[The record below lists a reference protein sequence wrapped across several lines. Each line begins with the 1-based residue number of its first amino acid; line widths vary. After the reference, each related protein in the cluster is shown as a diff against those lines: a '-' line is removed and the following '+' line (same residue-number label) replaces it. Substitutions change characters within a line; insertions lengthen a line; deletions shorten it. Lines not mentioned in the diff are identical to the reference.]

1 MQAQTLPDGTEY
13 FFSAFDDTRACAL
26 ACTYSP
32 ETNML
37 TLDPGILEFLQE
49 MGTTIA
55 SSWHGGAH
63 NYAQNI
69 HKSFF
74 LFSLFLVIK
83 KDCTVSQPGSP
94 KLKQPIKE
102 IDCTYK
108 YV

>member
-1 MQAQTLPDGTEY
+1 
-13 FFSAFDDTRACAL
+13 
-26 ACTYSP
+26 
-32 ETNML
+32 
-37 TLDPGILEFLQE
+37 
-49 MGTTIA
+49 MGTTVA
-55 SSWHGGAH
+55 TSGHGGAQ
-63 NYAQNI
+63 NCVQNI

-83 KDCTVSQPGSP
+83 KDCP

>member
-1 MQAQTLPDGTEY
+1 MIPGFTWSQTAK
-13 FFSAFDDTRACAL
+13 SQ
-26 ACTYSP
+26 S
-32 ETNML
+32 
-37 TLDPGILEFLQE
+37 LERIAILQE
-49 MGTTIA
+49 MGTTVA
-55 SSWHGGAH
+55 TSWHGRAH

>member
-1 MQAQTLPDGTEY
+1 MIPGFTGSQTAK
-13 FFSAFDDTRACAL
+13 SQ
-26 ACTYSP
+26 S
-32 ETNML
+32 
-37 TLDPGILEFLQE
+37 LERIAILQE
-49 MGTTIA
+49 MGTTVA
-55 SSWHGGAH
+55 TSWHGRAH
-63 NYAQNI
+63 NSAQNI
-69 HKSFF
+69 HRSFF

>member
-1 MQAQTLPDGTEY
+1 
-13 FFSAFDDTRACAL
+13 
-26 ACTYSP
+26 
-32 ETNML
+32 
-37 TLDPGILEFLQE
+37 
-49 MGTTIA
+49 MGTTVA
-55 SSWHGGAH
+55 TSWHGRAH

>member
-1 MQAQTLPDGTEY
+1 MIPGFTWSQTAK
-13 FFSAFDDTRACAL
+13 SQ
-26 ACTYSP
+26 S
-32 ETNML
+32 
-37 TLDPGILEFLQE
+37 LERIAILQE
-49 MGTTIA
+49 MGTTVA
-55 SSWHGGAH
+55 TSWHGRAH

-69 HKSFF
+69 HRSFF

>member
-1 MQAQTLPDGTEY
+1 MVWVLSTGEMIPGFTGSQTAK
-13 FFSAFDDTRACAL
+13 SQ
-26 ACTYSP
+26 S
-32 ETNML
+32 
-37 TLDPGILEFLQE
+37 LERIAILQE
-49 MGTTIA
+49 MGTTVA
-55 SSWHGGAH
+55 TSGHGGAQ
-63 NYAQNI
+63 NCVQNI